1 MAEAGLPG
9 LNVDSWLGIFAPAKT
24 APEIIA
30 KLRGDI
36 RDSLPDL
43 KERFEKS
50 GGEVW
55 DLPDDRL
62 EPFVASEYANWTKLI
77 RETGI
82 KLD

>member
-1 MAEAGLPG
+1 MSETGLSG
-9 LNVDSWLGIFAPAKT
+9 LEVDSWLGIFAPAKT
-24 APEIIA
+24 PPQVIAWLRREIRAALPE
-30 KLRGDI
+30 
-36 RDSLPDL
+36 L

-50 GGEVW
+50 GGEVF

-62 EPFVASEYANWTKLI
+62 EAFVASEYDNWTKLI